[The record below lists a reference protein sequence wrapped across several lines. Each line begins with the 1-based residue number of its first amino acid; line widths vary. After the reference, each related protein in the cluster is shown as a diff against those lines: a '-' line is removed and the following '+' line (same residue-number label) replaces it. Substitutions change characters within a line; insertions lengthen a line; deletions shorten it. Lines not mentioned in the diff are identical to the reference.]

1 MEIISVINQ
10 LSWPAAL
17 AIVGSVGTIV
27 FGIFQYLRTM
37 KAKEANPAQ
46 LVHNRVSNLKDVV
59 SGMTGDVKA
68 VLARIEG
75 IEQSLRDHEKR
86 DAADVKAMSDKMDK
100 IMEII
105 VEVLKDDRYQS
116 RRETF
121 QDCLVDSVCQ
131 QNELKYQN
139 RKRSWFLLH

>member
-1 MEIISVINQ
+1 MSIKYPSNPIISVINQ

-86 DAADVKAMSDKMDK
+86 DAADFKAMSDKMDK

-105 VEVLKDDRYQS
+105 VEMLKDDR
-116 RRETF
+116 
-121 QDCLVDSVCQ
+121 
-131 QNELKYQN
+131 
-139 RKRSWFLLH
+139 